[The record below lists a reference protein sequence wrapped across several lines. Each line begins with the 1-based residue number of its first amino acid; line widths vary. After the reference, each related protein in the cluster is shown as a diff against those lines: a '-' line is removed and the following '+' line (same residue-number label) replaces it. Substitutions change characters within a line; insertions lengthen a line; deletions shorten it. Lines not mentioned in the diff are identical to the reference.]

1 MKAMFDRTLRIL
13 DSIAPIGKV
22 AISIAITLL
31 LGSASG
37 LITAGAVEGWYME
50 IEKPSFNPPNTIFG
64 PVWTVLYIM
73 MGFAAG
79 LIWSNGT
86 EDSKVRRGLALFGVQ
101 LLLNVLW
108 SLLFFGLKSP
118 GLALVDIGLLLL
130 TIILCIRAFHPID
143 RWAAYLM
150 IPYLLWVSFATVLN
164 ASIWI
169 LN

>member
-1 MKAMFDRTLRIL
+1 MLDRTFRLL
-13 DSIAPIGKV
+13 DTASPAWKV
-22 AISIAITLL
+22 GIAIVVTLL

-37 LITAGAVEGWYME
+37 LVTAGAVEGWYME
-50 IEKPSFNPPNTIFG
+50 IEKPSFNPPNSVFG
-64 PVWTVLYIM
+64 PVWTVLYIL

-79 LIWSNGT
+79 LVWSNGT
-86 EDSKVRRGLALFGVQ
+86 DDPQVRRGLLLYGLQ

-118 GLALVDIGLLLL
+118 GLALVDITLLLL

-150 IPYLLWVSFATVLN
+150 MPYLLWVSFASVLN
-164 ASIWI
+164 AAIHV

>member
-1 MKAMFDRTLRIL
+1 MLKQTIRIL
-13 DSIAPIGKV
+13 DAASPAWKV
-22 AISIAITLL
+22 TITIFVTLL
-31 LGSASG
+31 LGSTSG

-73 MGFAAG
+73 MGFSAG

-86 EDSKVRRGLALFGVQ
+86 EDPMVRRGLALFGIQ

-118 GLALVDIGLLLL
+118 GLALVDITLLLL

-150 IPYLLWVSFATVLN
+150 VPYLLWVSFASILN
-164 ASIWI
+164 ASIWV

>member
-1 MKAMFDRTLRIL
+1 MLDRTVRIL

-22 AISIAITLL
+22 GIAMAITLI

-50 IEKPSFNPPNTIFG
+50 IEKPSFNPSNTIFG
-64 PVWTVLYIM
+64 PVWIVLYLM

-79 LIWSNGT
+79 LVWSNST
-86 EDSKVRRGLALFGVQ
+86 EDRNVRVALGFYGTQ

-108 SLLFFGLKSP
+108 SVLFFGLKNP
-118 GLALVDIGLLLL
+118 ALALVDIVLLLIVL
-130 TIILCIRAFHPID
+130 VVCIRKFHPID
-143 RWAAYLM
+143 RWSAYLL
-150 IPYLLWVSFATVLN
+150 IPYLIWVSFATVLN
-164 ASIWI
+164 ASILV

>member
-1 MKAMFDRTLRIL
+1 MLDRTLRIL
-13 DSIAPIGKV
+13 DAASPAWKV
-22 AISIAITLL
+22 FITITATLL
-31 LGSASG
+31 LGSTSG
-37 LITAGAVEGWYME
+37 LITAGAVEGWYTE
-50 IEKPSFNPPNTIFG
+50 IEKPSFNPPNTVFG
-64 PVWTVLYIM
+64 PVWTVLYIL

-86 EDSKVRRGLALFGVQ
+86 EDPNVRRGLALYGVQ

-108 SLLFFGLKSP
+108 SLFFFGLKSP
-118 GLALVDIGLLLL
+118 GLALVDITLLLI

-150 IPYLLWVSFATVLN
+150 VPYLLWVSFASVLN
-164 ASIWI
+164 AAIWV

>member
-1 MKAMFDRTLRIL
+1 MLKQTIRLL
-13 DSIAPIGKV
+13 DAASPAWKVTIA
-22 AISIAITLL
+22 IAITLL
-31 LGSASG
+31 LGSTSG

-64 PVWTVLYIM
+64 PVWTLLYIM
-73 MGFAAG
+73 MGFSAG
-79 LIWSNGT
+79 LIWSNGS
-86 EDSKVRRGLALFGVQ
+86 EDPKVRRGLALFGIQ

-118 GLALVDIGLLLL
+118 GLALVDIGILLI
-130 TIILCIRAFHPID
+130 TIVLCIRAFHPID

-150 IPYLLWVSFATVLN
+150 VPYLLWVSFATVLN
-164 ASIWI
+164 ASIWL

>member
-1 MKAMFDRTLRIL
+1 MLDRTFRLL
-13 DSIAPIGKV
+13 DTASPAWKV
-22 AISIAITLL
+22 GIAIVVTLL

-37 LITAGAVEGWYME
+37 LVTAGAVEGWYME
-50 IEKPSFNPPNTIFG
+50 IEKPSFNPPNSVFG
-64 PVWTVLYIM
+64 PVWTVLYIL

-79 LIWSNGT
+79 LVWSNGT
-86 EDSKVRRGLALFGVQ
+86 DDPQVRRGLLLYGLQ

-108 SLLFFGLKSP
+108 SLLFFGLKGP
-118 GLALVDIGLLLL
+118 GLALVDITLLLL

-150 IPYLLWVSFATVLN
+150 VPYLLWVCFASVLN
-164 ASIWI
+164 AAIWM

>member
-1 MKAMFDRTLRIL
+1 MFDRTLRIL
-13 DSIAPIGKV
+13 DSLAPVAKV
-22 AISIAITLL
+22 AIAITVTLL

-50 IEKPSFNPPNTIFG
+50 IEKPSFNPPSTVFG
-64 PVWTVLYIM
+64 PVWTVLYIL

-86 EDSKVRRGLALFGVQ
+86 EDPKVRQGLALFGLQ

-108 SLLFFGLKSP
+108 SLLFFGVKSP
-118 GLALVDIGLLLL
+118 GLALVDITLLLL

-143 RWAAYLM
+143 RWAAFLM
-150 IPYLLWVSFATVLN
+150 VPYLLWVGFATVLN
-164 ASIWI
+164 ASIWV

>member
-1 MKAMFDRTLRIL
+1 MLKQTIRIL
-13 DSIAPIGKV
+13 DAASPAWKV
-22 AISIAITLL
+22 TIAIFVTLL
-31 LGSASG
+31 LGSTSG
-37 LITAGAVEGWYME
+37 LITAGAVDGWYME

-73 MGFAAG
+73 MGFSAG

-86 EDSKVRRGLALFGVQ
+86 EDPKVRRGLALFGIQ

-118 GLALVDIGLLLL
+118 GLALVDITLLVL

-150 IPYLLWVSFATVLN
+150 VPYLLWVSFASILN
-164 ASIWI
+164 ASIWV

>member
-1 MKAMFDRTLRIL
+1 MFDRTLRLL
-13 DSIAPIGKV
+13 DTVSTAWKV

-31 LGSASG
+31 LGSTSG

-50 IEKPSFNPPNTIFG
+50 IEKPSFNPPNTVFG
-64 PVWTVLYIM
+64 PVWTVLYIL

-79 LIWSNGT
+79 LVWSNGT
-86 EDSKVRRGLALFGVQ
+86 EDPQVRRALGLYGLQ

-118 GLALVDIGLLLL
+118 GLALVDITLLLL
-130 TIILCIRAFHPID
+130 TIVLCIRAFHPID

-150 IPYLLWVSFATVLN
+150 VPYLLWVSFASILNAAIQVLN
-164 ASIWI
+164 
-169 LN
+169 

>member
-1 MKAMFDRTLRIL
+1 MLKQTIRLL
-13 DSIAPIGKV
+13 DAASPAWKV
-22 AISIAITLL
+22 TIAIFVTLL
-31 LGSASG
+31 LGSTSG

-79 LIWSNGT
+79 LVWSNGT
-86 EDSKVRRGLALFGVQ
+86 EDPKVRQGLALFGIQ

-118 GLALVDIGLLLL
+118 GLALVDITLLLL

-143 RWAAYLM
+143 RWAAYLLV
-150 IPYLLWVSFATVLN
+150 PYLLWVSFASILN
-164 ASIWI
+164 ASIWV